1 MSNKLY
7 HDGILGMKWGIRR
20 YRNPDGTLTPA
31 GRKRYAKVARE
42 KIRKATEERTLTIHQ
57 VNPAE
62 LSDEELKKQ
71 TDRLNLENNWNAA
84 VANWDKAHP
93 ESESKVRSYLKTFA
107 GKAATSLGDAIVEG
121 GKTYVKTMINDAAD
135 AYKQQ
140 QQQERK
146 QQQEQQE
153 QERKQQQQQQ
163 SKQNKKKKKK

>member
-31 GRKRYAKVARE
+31 GRKRYAKVAQE
-42 KIRKATEERTLTIHQ
+42 KIKKATEERTLTIHQ

-71 TDRLNLENNWNAA
+71 TDRLNLENNWNTA

-93 ESESKVRSYLKTFA
+93 EAESKVLSYLKSFA
-107 GKAATSLGDAIVEG
+107 GKAVTGLGDAVVEG
-121 GKTYVKTMINDAAD
+121 GKTYVKAVLNDAAD

-146 QQQEQQE
+146 QQQEQQ
-153 QERKQQQQQQ
+153 QQQQQQQQQPQ